1 MGFRRKIN
9 FGSLTK
15 SSKNTNK
22 AIVVMRKEE
31 LNGISN
37 ARYLSTKSTTSGNVP
52 LPANL
57 DCILTIA
64 SYIFIN

>member
-37 ARYLSTKSTTSGNVP
+37 ARYLSTKSTTSGNVYQQTSIVY
-52 LPANL
+52 LL
-57 DCILTIA
+57 ILTI
-64 SYIFIN
+64 SK